1 MTQSE
6 LMRQALIGGRTH
18 ESTRS
23 KKSIT
28 ASVSG
33 IRSANFEMDGSATR
47 SNRRCST
54 DSGEMNGISVTAT
67 SIRIGDMAKAPDRQ
81 KTKPAEGGSESP
93 RNCGNCD
100 PPPTGSDE
108 SGPLGRVCGQTIMAK
123 NTRVVNQTCRVTSP
137 RCRFHNIRH
146 TRKFRVCL
154 FPASRT
160 WRNRTEPWRNR
171 TERNILILARRMVPP
186 RS

>member
-18 ESTRS
+18 KSTRS

-33 IRSANFEMDGSATR
+33 IRSANFDMDGNATR

-67 SIRIGDMAKAPDRQ
+67 SIRIGDMAKAPDRK

-93 RNCGNCD
+93 QNCGNCD

-123 NTRVVNQTCRVTSP
+123 NTRVVNQTCRESP
-137 RCRFHNIRH
+137 H
-146 TRKFRVCL
+146 RVVDSIA
-154 FPASRT
+154 FITQENSESVFSRPPARGAIEL
-160 WRNRTEPWRNR
+160 NRGAIELNGTY
-171 TERNILILARRMVPP
+171 
-186 RS
+186 